1 MTHLID
7 IRAFLVT
14 ARVGSFSGA
23 GRELGLAPS
32 VITKRVSRLERSMG
46 APLIRRTTRRLDLTA
61 LGDRVRSRFQVLIA
75 ELDDVINGAEPADG
89 TVEGHLRIK
98 TPQTVTALYLGEIL
112 ADFHAANPRLT
123 LDIMMIDRSVN
134 PMEEGFDVTIGALP
148 ASYANVVDVPLCP
161 YDRVLCA
168 TPSYLEAMGVP
179 NHPNDL
185 VEHDCLTFIAF
196 GTTWSFDTPSAQV
209 NVEVR
214 SKFNVND
221 SRVLMGAALR
231 GIGLAILPKFLVR
244 DHLKAGILVE
254 VLPETP
260 VSPLWLKALVPRIKR
275 NRPAIEAMIAYL
287 KQRLSPVPPWDQLS

>member
-61 LGDRVRSRFQVLIA
+61 LGEKVRSRFQVLVA

-89 TVEGHLRIK
+89 TVEGNLRIK

-123 LDIMMIDRSVN
+123 LDIVMVDRSVN

-148 ASYANVVDVPLCP
+148 ATYANVIDVPLCP

-168 TPSYLEAMGVP
+168 APGYLEAAGTP
-179 NHPNDL
+179 RHPNDL
-185 VEHDCLTFIAF
+185 VEHDCLTFIAV
-196 GTTWSFDTPSAQV
+196 GTAWSFDTRSGQA

-214 SKFNVND
+214 PKFNVND
-221 SRVLMGAALR
+221 SRVLMGAARR
-231 GIGLAILPKFLVR
+231 GLGLAILPRFLVR
-244 DHLKAGILVE
+244 DALQTGDLVE

-260 VSPLWLKALVPRIKR
+260 VSPLWLKALVPRVKR
-275 NRPAIEAMIAYL
+275 NRPAVEALVAYL
-287 KQRLSPVPPWDQLS
+287 KERLSPVPPWDRLD